1 MQQPI
6 RIFHFAI
13 STRLQVRTQSPQKT
27 SHPAQTAQAKS
38 LLTYS
43 LVLTRQTS
51 KTKRHVPTP
60 QPGQTPQ
67 TGNTPNQFDPFA
79 PSLISFD
86 SSGSSGTNTE
96 PHANIGAC
104 NRATVSTQSL
114 YHGLVLYVNKI
125 QHGIQVIRLFV
136 SSQCILFTQD
146 TRIKIQ

>member
-13 STRLQVRTQSPQKT
+13 STRLRVRTQSPQKT
-27 SHPAQTAQAKS
+27 SHPAQTAQAES

-43 LVLTRQTS
+43 LVLTTQTS

-67 TGNTPNQFDPFA
+67 TGNTPNQLTLLP
-79 PSLISFD
+79 LISFD

-104 NRATVSTQSL
+104 NGATVSTQSL

-125 QHGIQVIRLFV
+125 QHGIYVGNQVICFFSIHLIYV
-136 SSQCILFTQD
+136 GYQN
-146 TRIKIQ
+146 